1 MGIKL
6 DWEIEAEQT
15 HIKTAGE
22 DPETRRRRRQARRRL
37 LLLVIGLVAVFGAI
51 AGLIYLRLEQREYE
65 IEELL
70 RNTVDAEVAALRL
83 GDWQAFALAQRS
95 ASGDWMQQQEQMF
108 QSYQVLKQER
118 DVELTGRV
126 LNLVVDRQRAR
137 VAVEEIIDNVPYTRV
152 WFYWRYDDG
161 WRHVP
166 PDYTFWGDVQRY
178 DGTHADVRYRSVDA
192 PLAAVLGPKL
202 NEWLATGC
210 AAVGCPSV
218 PTVMVDILPDESLT
232 LSWSETNPWL
242 LQVPSPYLRRARADQ
257 PFDLELQFGVAGLLA
272 ERLVTLATN
281 NLQPVYPA
289 DVYHLRAAVVSW
301 LVGRFVQMNTNS
313 FLVASLA
320 QHYGEA
326 AVGRLLQAMQSDSSV
341 QVLSAVTG
349 VESLAQANLDWRDY
363 LTWRLATESELIRRR
378 DETNYLALYDTRD
391 TRARE
396 LAYQRFGATPLNL
409 QKVIVSAPVE
419 MSEDGVPQIRA
430 VAQIGEDAASREE
443 ILFRLADGVW
453 KRAS

>member
-15 HIKTAGE
+15 HVKSAGE
-22 DPETRRRRRQARRRL
+22 DLETRRQRRRARRRL
-37 LLLVIGLVAVFGAI
+37 LLFVLGVLVIFGVI
-51 AGLIYLRLEQREYE
+51 AGLIFLRLEQVKFE

-83 GDWQAFALAQRS
+83 GDWQAFAGVQRS
-95 ASGDWMQQQEQMF
+95 ASGEWVQQQEQMF
-108 QSYQVLKQER
+108 QVYQALKQER

-126 LNLVVDRQRAR
+126 LDAVVDKQRAR
-137 VAVEEIIDNVPYTRV
+137 VAVEEIIDGVPYTRV

-178 DGTHADVRYRSVDA
+178 DGVHVDLRYQSVDA

-202 NEWLATGC
+202 DEWLTAGC
-210 AAVGCPSV
+210 TAVGCPSV
-218 PTVMVDILPDESLT
+218 PTVMLDILPDDGLT

-242 LQVPSPYLRRARADQ
+242 LQVPSPYLGRARADQ

-272 ERLVTLATN
+272 ERLVSQATN
-281 NLQPVYPA
+281 TLQPVYPA
-289 DVYHLRAAVVSW
+289 DVYHLRPAVVSW

-313 FLVASLA
+313 FLISSLA
-320 QHYGEA
+320 QNYGDA
-326 AVGRLLQAMQSDSSV
+326 AVGRLLQAMQSQSSV
-341 QVLSAVTG
+341 QILNAVTG
-349 VESLAQANLDWRDY
+349 VGSLEQANLDWRDY
-363 LTWRLATESELIRRR
+363 LTWRLATERELISRR
-378 DETNYLALYDTRD
+378 DEANYLALYDTRD
-391 TRARE
+391 ERVRE
-396 LAYQRFGATPLNL
+396 LAYQRFAATPLDL
-409 QKVIVSAPVE
+409 QKVVVSAPVE
-419 MSEDGVPQIRA
+419 MSADGVPQIRA
-430 VAQIGEDAASREE
+430 VVQVGEDTASREE
-443 ILFRLADGVW
+443 ILFQLADGVW